1 MFVQN
6 PWHTAGLNIKP
17 TSAVLPTIVASMT
30 SAFNQQGVQRDDTEL
45 FDPVSMKRDCHM
57 IIIVFPSKI
66 GLD

>member
-1 MFVQN
+1 M
-6 PWHTAGLNIKP
+6 KP
-17 TSAVLPTIVASMT
+17 TSTVLPTIVASMT

-45 FDPVSMKRDCHM
+45 FDPVSMKRDCHV